1 MEIVG
6 IIVALISLGIGFFA
20 LYWARKEEVV
30 QPKEVAVVR
39 GDDAKG
45 IQYPGTDQDDVAG
58 DEAATKGEE
67 TTEVGHA
74 AGNAKSVLPR
84 PVVVTP
90 GRGDQEGQHLV
101 ADGDEVG
108 PVLQGLEL
116 RLYGFSS
123 LTRGQLWLLVTP
135 RSASNIVTGLE
146 RIEVPQVGMQ
156 GELPAGDAFLVAGG
170 GDEFVGELGRLPWR
184 DHPADYLAAE
194 HVEVT

>member
-1 MEIVG
+1 MPKAFNTPGPIRTMLREMK
-6 IIVALISLGIGFFA
+6 LRLR
-20 LYWARKEEVV
+20 ARRP
-30 QPKEVAVVR
+30 PKLDTPPA
-39 GDDAKG
+39 
-45 IQYPGTDQDDVAG
+45 
-58 DEAATKGEE
+58 
-67 TTEVGHA
+67 
-74 AGNAKSVLPR
+74 AKSVLPR

-123 LTRGQLWLLVTP
+123 LTRGRLWLLVTP
-135 RSASNIVTGLE
+135 RSASNIATGLE

-184 DHPADYLAAE
+184 DHPADYVAAE
-194 HVEVT
+194 HLEVT